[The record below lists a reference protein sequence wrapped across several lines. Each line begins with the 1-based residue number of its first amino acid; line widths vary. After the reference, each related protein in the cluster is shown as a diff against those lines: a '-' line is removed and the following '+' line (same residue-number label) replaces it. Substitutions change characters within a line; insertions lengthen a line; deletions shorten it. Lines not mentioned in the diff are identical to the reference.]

1 MALRTVV
8 ALPYPHRLYLVI
20 IMESCL
26 SADDIYYLAVLLM
39 LVQAAACARTE
50 RAVHYLYVL
59 IFKVTGVECALAA
72 LEVHLLH
79 LGNLVEINYHNI
91 IVFK

>member
-1 MALRTVV
+1 
-8 ALPYPHRLYLVI
+8 
-20 IMESCL
+20 MESCL

-39 LVQAAACARTE
+39 LVQAAARARTE
-50 RAVHYLYVL
+50 RAVHYLYVF